1 MNAEATQLAMLGIHG
16 QFAMLD
22 IERELLMVGY
32 GSYPDQ
38 VGEVL
43 VTAMLTL
50 WAALCQTY
58 PS

>member
-1 MNAEATQLAMLGIHG
+1 MNEECTQMAMLGIHG

-22 IERELLMVGY
+22 VERELLVVGY

-43 VTAMLTL
+43 MTAMLSL
-50 WAALCQTY
+50 WSALCEQF
-58 PS
+58 PP